1 MKRIGILLLVIA
13 AVLALLCAGARAE
26 NTRSF
31 GEISGGEMN
40 AELLGY
46 ARTPGIFFS
55 RLYYAPSTLPG
66 SLYTGNPMDPVWLCA
81 AGERNNAVKP
91 AFGSLEFVSGDES
104 LRDAVFFS
112 LPDEGEDGNVY
123 LEAALDRSVEPGAAV
138 YRLKLGADGLYYESE
153 VTFRVLSWEEY
164 PLFEFRNR
172 DGSGVAAKG
181 EGDVLVD
188 SFGNVSE
195 NCRSSR
201 SNTHLYT
208 PDQIAGLVVRD
219 HWAELANQ
227 LLTEDQRRD
236 ISEYTGRTGEGV
248 YSAWC
253 HDETGD
259 PSYPQE
265 NLWLGWVW
273 ETNREAFQ
281 FRDYGEYRLTLVTN
295 LSNVQFRENCVIRV
309 LPYRISGPASLVP
322 GDSGTFT
329 AVDEKPEEGRTFT
342 LSAEGEGFTFD
353 AETGTLT
360 AAEDTPE
367 GAEYTI
373 TAVPS
378 DGGRA
383 VTLTGRTT
391 TGIITGEE
399 FAPMA
404 LMEGFSVPVPEI
416 GEKYAD
422 RDDVYD
428 DARQYAFYTRDDTTP
443 FYIWVDYTVY
453 EPLEVFAEDAETASK
468 QYYTYDK
475 YEDFQGEEILLDGH
489 PALAQVVKVEDN
501 TGAYSMGIIQYVRN
515 NRFLRARVYSL
526 PQNGTPWEDLPR
538 VTLADLRK
546 IAEGIVYDPAQASF
560 TVADGEISLT
570 AKEGTDVL
578 TAGKKLTLLAAFANP
593 DKVNKKAKNDTVTWS
608 VTDPAAGAAPEGV
621 TVDARGVVT
630 AGKQIDQ
637 VLKVEVKAE
646 STVFHTSAVFPVTVI
661 PAVKKLA
668 VEPAEIFFYT
678 GTEAS
683 ETVKA
688 VLDPDTV
695 PPLGIT
701 WTAAKEG
708 IVEITPDAENGTAVI
723 RPLAAGKAQIAVKEP
738 GGKNAKFTVNVV
750 APVEDMT
757 LEAKGKPVPGGTV
770 TVKETLVPK
779 QAGNKN
785 VEWTLDVGEDIA
797 TVAKGKVKIAKTA
810 PAGTVITV
818 TCTALGAPEPV
829 VRTVQIEVAEK

>member
-1 MKRIGILLLVIA
+1 MPEYLYSGDSLEV
-13 AVLALLCAGARAE
+13 VQLCPPGAGAR
-26 NTRSF
+26 NDT
-31 GEISGGEMN
+31 
-40 AELLGY
+40 
-46 ARTPGIFFS
+46 RTPD
-55 RLYYAPSTLPG
+55 R
-66 SLYTGNPMDPVWLCA
+66 
-81 AGERNNAVKP
+81 
-91 AFGSLEFVSGDES
+91 GSLEFVSGDEFLRNALHFRVPDSEWDQHIYLETS
-104 LRDAVFFS
+104 LENSVKPGEAVF
-112 LPDEGEDGNVY
+112 L
-123 LEAALDRSVEPGAAV
+123 
-138 YRLKLGADGLYYESE
+138 LKLGAGDLYYESE
-153 VTFRVLSWEEY
+153 VTFRLISWEDY
-164 PLFEFRNR
+164 PLFTLRYP
-172 DGSGVAAKG
+172 DGSGVAEKG
-181 EGDVLVD
+181 EGDELTD

-195 NCRSSR
+195 AQRSPR
-201 SNTHLYT
+201 NNTHLYT
-208 PDQIAGLVVRD
+208 ADQVAGMVVRD
-219 HWAELANQ
+219 NWSELSAQ
-227 LLTEDQRRD
+227 LLTEEQRRTV
-236 ISEYTGRTGEGV
+236 SEYLNSDQNDMYSVWFENKTGND
-248 YSAWC
+248 W
-253 HDETGD
+253 
-259 PSYPQE
+259 YPQE
-265 NLWLGWVW
+265 NLWQGWAFDPNPYSYS
-273 ETNREAFQ
+273 EGNQAFQ
-281 FRDYGEYRLTLVTN
+281 FRDYGEYKASLFSN
-295 LSNVQFRENCVIRV
+295 LSNVQFRGECVIRV
-309 LPYRISGPASLVP
+309 LPYRLSGPGSLLP
-322 GDSGTFT
+322 GGSGTFT
-329 AVDEKPEEGRTFT
+329 AVDAKPEEGRTFT

-378 DGGRA
+378 DGGPA
-383 VTLTGRTT
+383 VKLTGKTA
-391 TGIITGEE
+391 TGLITGEA
-399 FAPMA
+399 FSPMS

-422 RDDVYD
+422 RNDVYD
-428 DARQYAFYTRDDTTP
+428 DARQYSFYTKDDTTP

-468 QYYTYDK
+468 QYYSYDK

-738 GGKNAKFTVNVV
+738 GGKNAKLTVNVV